1 MNIMVFSPHPDDETL
16 GAGGYLLKKKDEG
29 NIIGWFNFTNVDIK
43 YGFDEDR
50 VDKRNTEIKNVKE
63 KYGFDYFFNFNLQP
77 SKLDTYGYHF
87 LIVEVSKQIK
97 FFKPDV
103 VLIPFRY
110 DSHSDHRVVCDTV
123 LSCTKTFRY
132 PFIKMVLVMEIISE
146 TNYSTYSFNPNY
158 YVDISNY
165 IEKKL
170 EIMNIYKSEIENSP
184 FPRSDEKIRSLA
196 SYRGSSINTFYAEA
210 FAVAKIIDI

>member
-110 DSHSDHRVVCDTV
+110 DSHSDHKVVHDTV

-170 EIMNIYKSEIENSP
+170 EIMNIYKSEIQNPP

>member
-29 NIIGWFNFTNVDIK
+29 NSIGWFNFTNVDIK

-132 PFIKMVLVMEIISE
+132 PFIKMVLFMEIISE

>member
-29 NIIGWFNFTNVDIK
+29 NSIGWFNFTNVDIK

-97 FFKPDV
+97 FFRPDV

-110 DSHSDHRVVCDTV
+110 DSHSDHKVVYDTV

-132 PFIKMVLVMEIISE
+132 PFIKMVLAMEIISE

-170 EIMNIYKSEIENSP
+170 EIMNIYKSEMENSP

-210 FAVAKIIDI
+210 FEVAKIIDI

>member
-110 DSHSDHRVVCDTV
+110 DSHSDQRVVCDTV

-170 EIMNIYKSEIENSP
+170 EIMNIHKSEIENSP

>member
-1 MNIMVFSPHPDDETL
+1 M
-16 GAGGYLLKKKDEG
+16 
-29 NIIGWFNFTNVDIK
+29 
-43 YGFDEDR
+43 
-50 VDKRNTEIKNVKE
+50 KE

-170 EIMNIYKSEIENSP
+170 EIMNIYKSEIQNPP

-196 SYRGSSINTFYAEA
+196 SYRGSSINTFMLKHCSGKNY
-210 FAVAKIIDI
+210 